1 MKSKTNLK
9 QKTSFFGYFKLHK
22 MLYLM
27 VIPMIIYFLV
37 FNYYPMLGIQLAFKD
52 WNPWK
57 GIWGSP
63 WAATGGKL
71 DLFKHF
77 KDLFATK
84 LFWEK
89 FGNTLR
95 ISILKTLVG
104 FPAPIIVAL
113 LLNEMRA
120 MTFKRTV
127 QTISYLPHFISW
139 VIISG
144 ILISMASADSDFEL
158 FLERVFGR
166 QIYFFN
172 DDYAF
177 LFIVVASD
185 IWKSVGWGTII
196 YLAALAGVP
205 PELYEAAEID
215 GAGRWTKMRFITLPS
230 IVPALSIKFIFELSG
245 LTSAG
250 FDQIFN
256 MYNTTVYSTGD
267 ILETYLYR
275 RGIIGGNYDLSTA
288 LGLFNSAIALTL
300 TIIANKIV
308 YKMGG
313 EGIW

>member
-1 MKSKTNLK
+1 
-9 QKTSFFGYFKLHK
+9 
-22 MLYLM
+22 MLYIM
-27 VIPMIIYFLV
+27 VIPMIVYFLI

-63 WAATGGKL
+63 WAATDGRL

-77 KDLFATK
+77 KALFENPQ
-84 LFWEK
+84 FWQK

-95 ISILKTLVG
+95 ISVLKTLVG

-113 LLNEMRA
+113 LLNEMKG
-120 MTFKRTV
+120 MVFKRTV
-127 QTISYLPHFISW
+127 QSISYLPHFVSW

-158 FLERVFGR
+158 FLEKVIGR
-166 QIYFFN
+166 QVYFFN

-185 IWKSVGWGTII
+185 VWKSVGWGTII
-196 YLAALAGVP
+196 YLAALSGVP

-215 GAGRWTKMRFITLPS
+215 GAGRWKKMRYITLPS
-230 IVPALSIKFIFELSG
+230 IVPAVSIKFIFELSG

-308 YKMGG
+308 HKMGG